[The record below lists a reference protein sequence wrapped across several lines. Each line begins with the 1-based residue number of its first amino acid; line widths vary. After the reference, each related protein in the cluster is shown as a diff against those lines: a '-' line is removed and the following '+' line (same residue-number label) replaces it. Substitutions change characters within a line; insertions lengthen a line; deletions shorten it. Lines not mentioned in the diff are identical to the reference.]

1 MKKLKIVFLAVLLV
15 SNAVVN
21 AQEYAFKVLAHKG
34 NNEIKSGGSW
44 AALKTGAT
52 LQPGDEIKLGDN
64 SYIGLVHSTGKP
76 VEVKKPGVHTVSEL
90 ETRVPAGS
98 SVLHKYT
105 DFILSSSDD
114 GARNRLTAT
123 GAVTRT
129 TTPAAPGSIKVFLPE
144 NTAIFNKTVHVG
156 WEARANEGPYLIKV
170 MNLFEDVLQK
180 IETAESSYTID
191 LSDAK
196 LANENAILIEIA
208 SKRAVNVV
216 SKRHV
221 IQKMSAADYDK
232 IAGIV
237 SNLKSDVQS
246 ESAINHVLLASF
258 YEENKLLVDAIV
270 AFERAKKLEPNAYDE
285 TYEEFMIRNN
295 LK

>member
-1 MKKLKIVFLAVLLV
+1 LLAVLLL
-15 SNAVVN
+15 SGAAVN

-44 AALKTGAT
+44 SALKTGAT
-52 LQPGDEIKLGDN
+52 LQAGDEVRLGDN
-64 SYIGLVHSTGKP
+64 SYIGLVHNTGKP
-76 VEVKKPGVHTVSEL
+76 VEIKKAGIHTVSEL
-90 ETRVPAGS
+90 EEKVPAGS
-98 SVLHKYT
+98 SVLNKYT

-144 NTAIFNKTVHVG
+144 NSSVFNKTVPIA
-156 WEARANEGPYLIKV
+156 WEARANEGPYIIRV

-180 IETAESSYTID
+180 IETKESSYVID
-191 LSDAK
+191 LSDPK
-196 LANENAILIEIA
+196 FSKENAILIEVA
-208 SKRAVNVV
+208 SKSTQNIV

-221 IQKMSAADYDK
+221 IQKMSPADYEK
-232 IAGIV
+232 IASIV
-237 SNLKSDVQS
+237 SNLKSQVEE
-246 ESAINHVLLASF
+246 ESAMNQVLLASF
-258 YEENKLLVDAIV
+258 YEENKLIVDAIA
-270 AFERAKKLEPNAYDE
+270 AFERARQLEPIAYDE